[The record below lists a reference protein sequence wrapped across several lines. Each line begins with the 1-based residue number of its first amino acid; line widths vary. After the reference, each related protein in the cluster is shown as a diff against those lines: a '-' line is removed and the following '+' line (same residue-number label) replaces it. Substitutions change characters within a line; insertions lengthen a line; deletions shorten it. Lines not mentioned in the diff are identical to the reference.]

1 VAHVPHRK
9 YWVGGRETACQN
21 STRDYP
27 SHCNTG
33 IAELMHFCSIIA
45 RNYLDRFSVLAG
57 SLARNGSPLP
67 VSVLVIDDPLGE
79 IPSNELYQ
87 VIRTGELP
95 LQRGELHRMAMIYD
109 LMELATALKPWLLA
123 ELIRR
128 HGSPVVYLDPDIEV
142 YQLPCDPGSS
152 LREATSRSSL
162 VLTPHRLTPVPMDGL
177 RPGWEELAASGTYN
191 LGFLAVSEGAFDVLR
206 AWRRHLARNCIV
218 DPEKM
223 LFVDQR
229 WMDQAPGFPG
239 TSVLYD
245 PSMNVAYWNVDE
257 RGLEENKG
265 EFLVS
270 GGQPLSFFHFSGYE
284 PEKPF
289 QLSKHTGQTP
299 RVLLSS
305 WPALQELC
313 FAYKERLEDARRTEI
328 VARASSWGPSSYRY
342 GVLDNG
348 LLVDRA
354 MRRLYRQALL
364 DYEARLEGRSLS
376 RGPLSRFVADRR
388 PFPLD
393 PFSVDGAEQLISW
406 LLEIAPGTPSQAG
419 ISRYLAALYVLRE
432 DLTKRWPHA
441 MVSTEEAKELR
452 FWSEREAEMG
462 RIPWRLAESPHLPRG
477 APSSAVQVPAVGN
490 RSVGKARS
498 HGQGS
503 LAVRLYAYADGSFG
517 LGRSATLLRLGLSSA
532 GIRCQVVPL
541 GREASQLLDPSCWEP
556 PEDLDEDIVVQIV
569 VASPEQVPPIASL
582 ARSLF
587 GREQSRVIG
596 MCTWETE
603 SFPRGLA
610 GSLDFLDEIW
620 VPSHFVASA
629 LSSRTQKPCKV
640 MPYPI
645 VGPAEGSSLIEA
657 GVFPASLGT
666 GDLPFSGR
674 DTGCFVFL
682 YVFDL
687 RSLLERKNPLGLIEA
702 FKRAFP
708 EPTGR
713 LRPRPVL
720 VMKASGGHERR
731 LDLDRVRLA
740 AADRADIFV
749 LDKSLSPNEM
759 EHLMVLCDCYVSLHR
774 SEGFGLTLA
783 EAMALGK
790 PVIATGYSGNLEFM
804 NEENSFLIPAGLAL
818 VPPGNDP
825 YEAGSVWGD
834 PDLDSAAET
843 MRHVYEHPEEARSKG
858 EIAASFVQRHLSPEA
873 RASSLRSAVCEAAG
887 GLTTSVS
894 VRPFPR
900 SS

>member
-1 VAHVPHRK
+1 
-9 YWVGGRETACQN
+9 
-21 STRDYP
+21 
-27 SHCNTG
+27 
-33 IAELMHFCSIIA
+33 MHFCSIIA

-57 SLARNGSPLP
+57 SLARTGSPLP

-79 IPSNELYQ
+79 VPSNELYQ

-128 HGSPVVYLDPDIEV
+128 HGPPVVYLDPDIEV
-142 YQLPCDPGSS
+142 YQPLCDSGSS
-152 LREATSRSSL
+152 LRGAISRSSL

-191 LGFLAVSEGAFDVLR
+191 LGFLAVSEGASDVLR

-218 DPEKM
+218 DPERM

-239 TSVLYD
+239 TSVLHD

-257 RGLEENKG
+257 RGLEQNKG

-270 GGQPLSFFHFSGYE
+270 GGQPLTFFHFSGYE

-289 QLSKHTGQTP
+289 QLSKHAGQIP

-313 FAYKERLEDARRTEI
+313 FAYKERLEDTRRTEI
-328 VARASSWGPSSYRY
+328 LARAYSQGYFSYRY

-348 LLVDRA
+348 LLVDKP

-364 DYEARLEGRSLS
+364 NYEARLEGRDLA
-376 RGPLSRFVADRR
+376 RGPFSRLVADTR

-393 PFSVDGAEQLISW
+393 PFSLDGAEQLTSW

-419 ISRYLAALYVLRE
+419 ISRYLAALYMLRE

-441 MVSTEEAKELR
+441 MVNTEEARELR
-452 FWSEREAEMG
+452 LWSEREAEMG
-462 RIPWRLAESPHLPRG
+462 RIQWRLAESPHLSAG
-477 APSSAVQVPAVGN
+477 AAPSVVQAPAVG
-490 RSVGKARS
+490 SGPVKKARFQ
-498 HGQGS
+498 GQGS
-503 LAVRLYAYADGSFG
+503 LAVRLYAYGDGSFG
-517 LGRSATLLRLGLSSA
+517 LGRSAALLRLGLLSA

-541 GREASQLLDPSCWEP
+541 ERGAPQFPDSSCWEP
-556 PEDLDEDIVVQIV
+556 PEDLGEDLAVQIV

-582 ARSLF
+582 ARSF
-587 GREQSRVIG
+587 SGPERSKVIG

-603 SFPRGLA
+603 SFPKGLA
-610 GSLDFLDEIW
+610 GSLDSLDEIW

-629 LSSRTQKPCKV
+629 LSSRTQKPLRV

-645 VGPAEGSSLIEA
+645 VGPAEGNSLTEA
-657 GVFPASLGT
+657 GAFPASLGT
-666 GDLPFSGR
+666 GDLPFRGR
-674 DTGCFVFL
+674 DPEHFIFL

-702 FKRAFP
+702 YKRAFP
-708 EPTGR
+708 EPIGS

-749 LDKSLSPNEM
+749 LDRSFSPKEM
-759 EHLMVLCDCYVSLHR
+759 EDLMVLCDCYVSLHR

-804 NEENSFLIPAGLAL
+804 NDENSFLIPARPAL

-834 PDLDSAAET
+834 PDLDFAAET
-843 MRHVYEHPEEARSKG
+843 MRHVYEHPDKAHSKG
-858 EIAASFVQRHLSPEA
+858 EIAARFVQSHLSPTA
-873 RASSLRSAVCEAAG
+873 RAPLLRSAVREAAG
-887 GLTTSVS
+887 GLTTSLLFS
-894 VRPFPR
+894 RTA
-900 SS
+900 